1 MLIGVTTG
9 PNSLVFSTLSVGEES
24 PGKPPEEGK
33 MIFVLHKPRGG
44 SIQTSQMTFDYYC
57 LSIHGNSC
65 AWGRSTAIIKHLV
78 KIWINPWEGV
88 MQDSDIWSV
97 IWIGYIFLL
106 Q

>member
-1 MLIGVTTG
+1 ML
-9 PNSLVFSTLSVGEES
+9 S
-24 PGKPPEEGK
+24 
-33 MIFVLHKPRGG
+33 VLHKPRRGHLL
-44 SIQTSQMTFDYYC
+44 TSEMTFCYYC
-57 LSIHGNSC
+57 LSMHGNGC
-65 AWGRSTAIIKHLV
+65 TRAEAIAIIKHLA

>member
-1 MLIGVTTG
+1 ML
-9 PNSLVFSTLSVGEES
+9 
-24 PGKPPEEGK
+24 
-33 MIFVLHKPRGG
+33 FVLHKPRRG
-44 SIQTSQMTFDYYC
+44 SVQTSELTFGYHPLGIQRD
-57 LSIHGNSC
+57 SC